1 MAARAAACWGRHLA
15 SGRLPSHSRVVLLLL
30 GCPPHSTGAAEPA
43 PEYLDYHSD
52 TPWRPWGRPQVGPKA
67 PALLV
72 SSIQVR
78 PGHRRGR
85 LHRPHASMLVGPSG
99 KGRARPP
106 QGVAPFRAAPHITS
120 RRRPGAHDERLS
132 EGGGGA
138 PQLLP
143 RRKSCRFHHAGMC
156 WHCCSASGF
165 CGKDAGD
172 GLWCGEGNQPAYSYA
187 KIDPSS
193 NLCGKRPMP
202 ITSWVT
208 RTSGTAFRQPIS
220 MPHPRGP

>member
-1 MAARAAACWGRHLA
+1 M
-15 SGRLPSHSRVVLLLL
+15 LLLL

-52 TPWRPWGRPQVGPKA
+52 TPWRPWGRPQGA
-67 PALLV
+67 RFA
-72 SSIQVR
+72 
-78 PGHRRGR
+78 
-85 LHRPHASMLVGPSG
+85 AFNYSG
-99 KGRARPP
+99 AARPP
-106 QGVAPFRAAPHITS
+106 TRSAPPPACQHVGRAVRQGALLSSPASSRSRPLPRCSAHPGGALEPTMSGS
-120 RRRPGAHDERLS
+120 RRA
-132 EGGGGA
+132 GGP

-143 RRKSCRFHHAGMC
+143 RRRSCRFHNAGMC

-220 MPHPRGP
+220 MPDPRGL